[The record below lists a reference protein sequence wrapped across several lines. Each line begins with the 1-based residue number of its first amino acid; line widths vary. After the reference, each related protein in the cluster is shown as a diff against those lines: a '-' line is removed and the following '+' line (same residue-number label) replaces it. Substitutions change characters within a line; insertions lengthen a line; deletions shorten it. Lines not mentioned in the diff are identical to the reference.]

1 MVTLLESEAVVL
13 GFAAHQDLDRLSRVC
28 PGIAVARRPAFVDLQ
43 RHLLAV
49 CGGGGKKPKKT
60 KFNTWNGHQKNRRNK
75 PDSWVFLGPTEDAA
89 AGIAKSTTRGDVILK
104 TSADGTLIVESVAEP
119 PSTTPATTPP
129 PALPPAGV
137 PDAESHNESPA
148 LSTAV
153 PTVPAVPAVPT
164 APTAPT
170 TPTKEP
176 AVVIKDSEVG
186 HLDLDCVSTT
196 SNALVQVELD
206 MDNGLE
212 ETVSC
217 EAEVASATDPVST
230 VTVDD
235 IRGVAGMSFTKLV
248 AAVLGRPLRKVR
260 CNLSSSRLLWCFF

>member
-153 PTVPAVPAVPT
+153 PAVPA
-164 APTAPT
+164 APA

-186 HLDLDCVSTT
+186 HVDLDSVSTT
-196 SNALVQVELD
+196 SNALDQVELD